1 MRDLMRLEN
10 RVKIHASGGDGRP
23 ILLRQEGKQ
32 RSSVCSWKPL
42 TLSKRGFNHARS
54 TDKCTRNLCD
64 VTNGPFGTFGRN
76 KFPLKFEKLRR
87 ACNIAKDGFAI
98 SGSHVALDHFYFSI
112 FVNSLTISREKNYLT
127 TRCVVRIHSN
137 KVISHIFRNRDSCKK
152 YSYNEIVNILLTEAT
167 KI

>member
-1 MRDLMRLEN
+1 MQ
-10 RVKIHASGGDGRP
+10 ASSGGDGRP
-23 ILLRQEGKQ
+23 ILSRQEGKQ

-42 TLSKRGFNHARS
+42 TLSKRGFNHGRS
-54 TDKCTRNLCD
+54 TDECTRNLYD
-64 VTNGPFGTFGRN
+64 VTNGPFGTVGRN

-87 ACNIAKDGFAI
+87 ARDIAKDGFAI

-127 TRCVVRIHSN
+127 SRCVVRIHQN
-137 KVISHIFRNRDSCKK
+137 KVISQIFGNRDSCEK
-152 YSYNEIVNILLTEAT
+152 YSCNEIVNMRLTEAT